1 MARASPACFKNN
13 LELVEGNSA
22 SLEASQP
29 LATPLLPLRPVSRAN
44 WMTTINHEVLCTPSF
59 SVSFLIKCT
68 SEGFCFGIVHLYH
81 LSQKISTSSSSVTG
95 HGIEASVVPFWKRL
109 WTHKAGVLYGTY
121 EMSPLSPFTQR
132 AMFSLFFF

>member
-1 MARASPACFKNN
+1 MLQTFPRRTNWTPPAAESPRKLGMARASPACFKNN
-13 LELVEGNSA
+13 SELVEGNSA

-68 SEGFCFGIVHLYH
+68 SEGFL
-81 LSQKISTSSSSVTG
+81 
-95 HGIEASVVPFWKRL
+95 FW
-109 WTHKAGVLYGTY
+109 YC
-121 EMSPLSPFTQR
+121 SPLPPVTENLHIILISNRTWNR
-132 AMFSLFFF
+132 GLRGALLEEAVDT